1 MVWSPIIGVS
11 AARGIGRCG
20 GGRRRRR
27 GGSARRRFA
36 RRGRGRSGAGA
47 DRFLDEFQLVHRDG
61 DIMLTHTEEAAD
73 TNNHGAHLAV
83 LVQDQ
88 LIDVAELFVGLVV
101 DVKAHE
107 LGRPPFTLEH
117 HLFGT
122 RRVCGR
128 GWRRTICRL
137 SSLGIGRTADER
149 GAHKRDS
156 KDILHHKPPEK
167 VKMFSENGPRS

>member
-36 RRGRGRSGAGA
+36 RRGRRRSRAGA
-47 DRFLDEFQLVHRDG
+47 DWFLDEFELVHGNG
-61 DIMLTHTEEAAD
+61 DIMLTHTEEAAN

-88 LIDVAELFVGLVV
+88 LIDIAELFVCLVI
-101 DVKAHE
+101 AS
-107 LGRPPFTLEH
+107 RPMSLDAR
-117 HLFGT
+117 HLP
-122 RRVCGR
+122 
-128 GWRRTICRL
+128 L
-137 SSLGIGRTADER
+137 SI
-149 GAHKRDS
+149 
-156 KDILHHKPPEK
+156 I
-167 VKMFSENGPRS
+167 FSEFAAGAVAAGAVRSAG

>member
-11 AARGIGRCG
+11 TARGGGRCG
-20 GGRRRRR
+20 GGGRRR

-36 RRGRGRSGAGA
+36 RRGRGRSRAGA
-47 DRFLDEFQLVHRDG
+47 DWFLDEFELVHGNG
-61 DIMLTHTEEAAD
+61 DIMLTHTEEAAN

-88 LIDVAELFVGLVV
+88 LIDIAELFVCLVI

-107 LGRPPFTLEH
+107 LGRAPFALEY

-122 RRVCGR
+122 RR
-128 GWRRTICRL
+128 
-137 SSLGIGRTADER
+137 A
-149 GAHKRDS
+149 
-156 KDILHHKPPEK
+156 
-167 VKMFSENGPRS
+167 RSR